1 MCGEPLRASCILAGA
16 WRSSTSVGGRCPSLR
31 EARGGTMAG
40 RRVQAIA
47 EGRPGVFARERG
59 FVRTRDLTA
68 IGIPRRYLARMCD
81 EGLLEKVTYG
91 HHRAADGVNK
101 RPKLTPPSFG
111 ISMAWLAD

>member
-1 MCGEPLRASCILAGA
+1 
-16 WRSSTSVGGRCPSLR
+16 
-31 EARGGTMAG
+31 MAG

-47 EGRPGVFARERG
+47 EGRPVVFARERG

-81 EGLLEKVTYG
+81 EGLLVKVIYG
-91 HHRAADGVNK
+91 LHRAAEGVNK

-111 ISMAWLAD
+111 ISMAWLADRRRDPTPINSRTLGRPNGQQRGK